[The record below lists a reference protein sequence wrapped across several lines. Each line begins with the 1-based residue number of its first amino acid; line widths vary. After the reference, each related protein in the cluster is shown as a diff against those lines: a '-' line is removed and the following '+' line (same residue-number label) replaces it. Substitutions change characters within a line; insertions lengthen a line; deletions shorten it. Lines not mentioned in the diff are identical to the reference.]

1 MPSPVKKRHRL
12 ITPIEPAI
20 AESSEAKPKIA
31 TLASSSGLRPT
42 RSPMGP
48 AASAPTTTPMLD
60 QTNAVENAGGGRFQA
75 WVSDGTAQ
83 PIEPTS

>member
-1 MPSPVKKRHRL
+1 
-12 ITPIEPAI
+12 
-20 AESSEAKPKIA
+20 
-31 TLASSSGLRPT
+31 
-42 RSPMGP
+42 
-48 AASAPTTTPMLD
+48 MLD